1 MNFAA
6 NPQDLIYHEK
16 QEGRLCA
23 VHCLNNLLQGSY
35 FTAVDLGNLAD
46 QLDEAE
52 LQQMAEGGFDGEDYR
67 RFVASPSSNKDDT
80 GYFSLQ
86 VIQKALSN
94 LTIEMIKFNSKSSN
108 LAISLRANPTA
119 AQAFICHYQ
128 DHWYALRKF
137 GTQWINLNSVL
148 SKPKPI
154 SDTYLSLFLEQLQ
167 TEGHSIYII
176 AGNLIQTEADQY
188 LLENPLPDWYS
199 KEEPPKSS
207 RRLPAGDAG
216 CSGGGHSSLPL
227 LPPPSYDE
235 AMVESALAASLYE
248 SAQDE
253 ERQMKLAIEMSLKK
267 ST

>member
-94 LTIEMIKFNSKSSN
+94 LTMEMIPFNNKSSN

-188 LLENPLPDWYS
+188 LLEKSADPTGT
-199 KEEPPKSS
+199 PKRSH
-207 RRLPAGDAG
+207 RRAHEDFRRETLAAVAVATLL
-216 CSGGGHSSLPL
+216 SLSSLHRPTMRRWWKVHSLRAYTSL
-227 LPPPSYDE
+227 LK
-235 AMVESALAASLYE
+235 MKSA
-248 SAQDE
+248 
-253 ERQMKLAIEMSLKK
+253 K
-267 ST
+267 

>member
-1 MNFAA
+1 M
-6 NPQDLIYHEK
+6 
-16 QEGRLCA
+16 
-23 VHCLNNLLQGSY
+23 
-35 FTAVDLGNLAD
+35 
-46 QLDEAE
+46 
-52 LQQMAEGGFDGEDYR
+52 
-67 RFVASPSSNKDDT
+67 
-80 GYFSLQ
+80 
-86 VIQKALSN
+86 
-94 LTIEMIKFNSKSSN
+94 
-108 LAISLRANPTA
+108 
-119 AQAFICHYQ
+119 
-128 DHWYALRKF
+128 
-137 GTQWINLNSVL
+137 L

-207 RRLPAGDAG
+207 RKLPAGDDDR
-216 CSGGGHSSLPL
+216 SGGGHSSLPL

-235 AMVESALAASLYE
+235 AMVESALAASLHE

-253 ERQMKLAIEMSLKK
+253 ERQMKLAIEMSLNQ